1 MLSFYQCKSHKSS
14 QIFHTRPLIS
24 QAKAFFAADLQA
36 HPSAPSFTLFYTYIE
51 KHQEAC
57 KNKNSTFLCLQVD
70 PLRRVLPVVRGK
82 KICKKISEAAPPVK
96 ILQCS
101 NQPSGGEV
109 CFRDHSSAP
118 GLNLVSP
125 TIRGFM
131 NVANLFS
138 GQEILEAGGDLSIGC

>member
-57 KNKNSTFLCLQVD
+57 KKINLTFLCLQVD
-70 PLRRVLPVVRGK
+70 PPHRVLPVVREKIYAK
-82 KICKKISEAAPPVK
+82 KSQRQLLLWKYCSVQISRAAVK
-96 ILQCS
+96 FVSEITRR
-101 NQPSGGEV
+101 P
-109 CFRDHSSAP
+109 P